1 MKELNEVWKDIEGY
15 EGLYQVSNLGRV
27 KSLKKNIIRK
37 QTLGKDGYLRV
48 ILKHNGKS
56 KNFSVHRLVAKA
68 FLKNV
73 FNYPEVNHKDEN
85 KTNNNVSNL
94 EWCTRKYNQNYNGL
108 PMRIASKIDYK
119 NRKPIDFSQPIF
131 KINAK
136 KRQEK
141 FSKKVNQY
149 NMNGELIKT
158 WNSTKECGRN
168 GFNQSCVWH
177 CCKGIYK
184 QYKGYIWK
192 YANEVKTNGN

>member
-37 QTLGKDGYLRV
+37 QVLGKDGYLRV
-48 ILKHNGKS
+48 TLKHNGKA
-56 KNFSVHRLVAKA
+56 KTLSVHRLVAKA

-85 KTNNNVSNL
+85 KANNNISNL

-168 GFNQSCVWH
+168 GFNQSCVWS

-192 YANEVKTNGN
+192 YASEVKTNGN

>member
-1 MKELNEVWKDIEGY
+1 MKL
-15 EGLYQVSNLGRV
+15 QNLDNY
-27 KSLKKNIIRK
+27 KE
-37 QTLGKDGYLRV
+37 
-48 ILKHNGKS
+48 
-56 KNFSVHRLVAKA
+56 NFSDEIIFNNLIKSSDKDLIEYTINVTSDL
-68 FLKNV
+68 LNNV
-73 FNYPEVNHKDEN
+73 FLSED
-85 KTNNNVSNL
+85 
-94 EWCTRKYNQNYNGL
+94 
-108 PMRIASKIDYK
+108 
-119 NRKPIDFSQPIF
+119 F

-168 GFNQSCVWH
+168 GFNQSCVWS

-192 YANEVKTNGN
+192 YADEVKTNGN